1 MKSFLDHIPTFRRLP
16 GNLWRI
22 VRPLF
27 SRRLWTRLAFGG
39 ACLLT
44 LAMVFHAVER
54 RRWRGAWKDYEA
66 KARELGVRLEVNE
79 FPNPEVPDEKNFG
92 EIPYFQ
98 DNYRK
103 PEPPNGVNG
112 PVFDTLLR
120 VLSVSETRAGGL
132 ALSELVREAALKS
145 PIRERILTPP
155 GTTEG
160 AARAILALLDQE
172 SGGVTRQLRDAL
184 ARPLCRFPS
193 EWYEG
198 ENRHPKRPPYIRLR
212 NAALLE
218 SMRVTLH
225 VAARDDAAALE
236 DLLVSF
242 RLANATKA
250 NPCLVAAMIRVA
262 ITDLTMGGVWL
273 GLNERIWDDATLARI
288 EEKLTEI
295 DLIDAYQFGME
306 TERALYNRMFQSFA
320 DDQSE
325 LMKAYDSDSKRWRRF
340 AMKYLYPVGW
350 VYRSQIKTNQYFDLV
365 LADVDRGRGMLKI
378 DIGPAERFIKSASEL
393 QDFIFL
399 SIAPAPLRAASRT
412 VATEALVRQ
421 ARTACA
427 LERYR
432 LKHGEFPSHLD
443 ALVSSRFLTTL
454 PLDPISGAPMEYQ
467 KFDDDR
473 FSLKSSETSRLT
485 RDVAPWPEAWMPTG
499 RQEGRR

>member
-16 GNLWRI
+16 GNLWLI
-22 VRPLF
+22 VRRLF
-27 SRRLWTRLAFGG
+27 SRSLWTRLAFVG

-66 KARELGVRLEVNE
+66 KARERGVRLQVIE
-79 FPNPEVPDEKNFG
+79 FPNPEIPDEKNFG

-172 SGGVTRQLRDAL
+172 SGGVTRQTTRRSRATTVPVSVGMV
-184 ARPLCRFPS
+184 RGR
-193 EWYEG
+193 E
-198 ENRHPKRPPYIRLR
+198 RHPKRPPFIRLR

-218 SMRVTLH
+218 SVRLMLH

-242 RLANATKA
+242 HLADATKA

-273 GLNERIWDDATLARI
+273 GLNERVWDDASLARI
-288 EEKLTEI
+288 EEMLAEI

-320 DDQSE
+320 EEPSE
-325 LMKAYDSDSKRWRRF
+325 LMKAYASDSKQWRQF

-350 VYRSQIKTNQYFDLV
+350 VYRSQVKTNQYFDLA
-365 LADVDRGRGMLKI
+365 LADVDQRRGILKLNF
-378 DIGPAERFIKSASEL
+378 GPAERMIKSASNL

-399 SIAPAPLRAASRT
+399 SIAPGYLRAASRT
-412 VATEALVRQ
+412 VATEAWFVRLAPLVHWSVTVSNTVSFPITLMHWFRPSSC
-421 ARTACA
+421 RP
-427 LERYR
+427 RHSIR
-432 LKHGEFPSHLD
+432 LVEHRWNI
-443 ALVSSRFLTTL
+443 VN
-454 PLDPISGAPMEYQ
+454 
-467 KFDDDR
+467 
-473 FSLKSSETSRLT
+473 
-485 RDVAPWPEAWMPTG
+485 
-499 RQEGRR
+499 